1 MLTNSTAQRPPTT
14 PSGWRQRLKQL
25 PRDTRDTLFL
35 LGLIAWVV
43 MLLSSHLPLWC
54 TALTAGVLVWRG
66 WLAWHGQPLPARW
79 WRLLLLAVTVAA
91 TLLTYRTI
99 LGRDAGV
106 TLIVVLL
113 ALKTLE
119 LRAQRDAFVVFFLAL
134 FTLLTHFS
142 YSQSLLTAVG
152 VLLATWGLLT
162 ALVNAHLPAGRPP
175 LWLSARMAGGM
186 ALLGLPIMV
195 LLFVLFPRVAPLWG
209 MPADALN
216 ARTGLSERMRVGQVA
231 ELAQDSS
238 VAMRIRFDGP
248 PPPAQQM
255 YFRGPVLSRF
265 DGQDWRPLQSE
276 LPTRL
281 QLKAELQPLGTPVGY
296 EVTLQPHQQNWVLVL
311 DATLQAPALA
321 RHHLQATAELQW
333 LSNRPITELVRYRA
347 QSHPEFR
354 HGPLQPQLGLQ
365 DHLVLPPGFNP
376 RLMALAQRWRNESPD
391 RADAAPALVQ
401 RALATLRTGGYSYT
415 LAPGT
420 YGRDSAD
427 EFWFDRKQG
436 FCEHITAAF
445 VVLMRAMDIPARVVT
460 GYQGGELNPIDG
472 YWTVRQSDAHA
483 WAEVWLAGQGWV
495 RVDPTAAV
503 APSRTDSLARLAP
516 ARGVLGTAMVAFSP
530 ALGERLQATWEAVN
544 NRWNQWVLNY
554 TQDRQFELLKHLG
567 FESPSWRDLGYLLA
581 TLLALASLAAAAWAR
596 WAHRQHDPWLRLL
609 TQARQRA
616 NQLGVDC
623 GPQTTPRQLAQQL
636 QRQCGPHPSTTAVVN
651 WLLALEALRYAGPSR
666 SAFVAPK
673 ASPQQALG
681 QLRQQFALLTWPTR
695 PHLPPPTVPAA
706 PTPPP

>member
-1 MLTNSTAQRPPTT
+1 MLTHPTT
-14 PSGWRQRLKQL
+14 PAPRAGAATTGWRQRLGQL

-35 LGLIAWVV
+35 LCLIAWVV
-43 MLLSSHLPLWC
+43 MLLSAHLPLWC

-66 WLAWHGQPLPARW
+66 WLAWRGQPLPARW
-79 WRLLLLAVTVAA
+79 WRLLLLAVTVGA
-91 TLLTYRTI
+91 TLLTHRTI
-99 LGRDAGV
+99 FGRDAGV

-142 YSQSLLTAVG
+142 YSQTLLTAAG

-175 LWLSARMAGGM
+175 LWLSARIAGGM

-209 MPADALN
+209 MPADAFN
-216 ARTGLSERMRVGQVA
+216 ARTGLSDRMRVGQVA

-281 QLKAELQPLGTPVGY
+281 QLKADLQPLGAPVGY
-296 EVTLQPHQQNWVLVL
+296 EVTLQPHQQPWVLVL
-311 DATLQAPALA
+311 DATPQAPTLA
-321 RHHLQATAELQW
+321 RHDLQATPELQW
-333 LSNRPITELVRYRA
+333 LSSRPITELVRYRA

-354 HGPLQPQLGLQ
+354 HGPLQAELGLQ

-376 RLMALAQRWRNESPD
+376 RLMALAQRWRNESGHQ
-391 RADAAPALVQ
+391 AGAAPALVQ

-420 YGRDSAD
+420 YGQHSAD

-460 GYQGGELNPIDG
+460 GYQGGELNPVDG

-495 RVDPTAAV
+495 RVDPTTAV
-503 APSRTDSLARLAP
+503 APSRTASLNRLTP
-516 ARGVLGTAMVAFSP
+516 ARGVLGNAVVAFSP
-530 ALGERLQATWEAVN
+530 ALSERLQATWEAVN

-567 FESPSWRDLGYLLA
+567 FEAPSWRDLGYLMA
-581 TLLALASLAAAAWAR
+581 ALLALASLGAAAWAR
-596 WAHRQHDPWLRLL
+596 WERRQHDPWLRLL
-609 TQARQRA
+609 AQARQRA
-616 NQLGVDC
+616 SQLGLDA
-623 GPQTTPRQLAQQL
+623 GPQTSPRQLAQQL
-636 QRQCGPHPSTTAVVN
+636 QSLCGAQPATAGVVT
-651 WLLALEALRYAGPSR
+651 WLLALEAVRYAGPHP
-666 SAFVAPK
+666 SAFAAPNS
-673 ASPQQALG
+673 SPQQALA
-681 QLRQQFALLTWPTR
+681 QLRQQYTLLTWPSP
-695 PHLPPPTVPAA
+695 PHRPPPAA
-706 PTPPP
+706 STAPP